1 MRTLAL
7 LVVASCAASAPH
19 CELPAKAAGAPF
31 LWKVQKPGGAIVWLY
46 GTIHVAGL
54 AAVPASAIAALDG
67 SKRFASELGDVEPDT
82 EKVGELARLPF
93 GQVLDQLLPA
103 DDWYDLVDAMRG
115 TMKEDDLRHARP
127 WFAMTRL
134 TSKLAPSPKPSMDDA
149 LTDHAKDHHL
159 PIDHLETWDTQ
170 MQALVDGVNV
180 ADLQQTIHLR
190 KTLGCEVD
198 KMRALY
204 ENGDAI
210 TLEPLLVARD
220 QATIIDARNAKWQAQ
235 IETYAAGD
243 GAFIA
248 VGLGHLLG
256 DHGLVAVFGRAGY
269 TVERAELRR

>member
-1 MRTLAL
+1 M
-7 LVVASCAASAPH
+7 
-19 CELPAKAAGAPF
+19 
-31 LWKVQKPGGAIVWLY
+31 WKVQKPGGPIVWLY

-54 AAVPASAIAALDG
+54 AAVPATALAALD
-67 SKRFASELGDVEPDT
+67 SAKRFASELGDVEPDT
-82 EKVGELARLPF
+82 DKITELARLPF

-103 DDWYDLVDAMRG
+103 DDWYELLDAMRG

-149 LTDHAKDHHL
+149 LTDHARDHHL
-159 PIDHLETWDTQ
+159 PIDHLESWEAQ
-170 MQALVDGVNV
+170 MQALVDGVSV

-190 KTLGCEVD
+190 QTIGCEVD

-204 ENGDAI
+204 DSGDAI
-210 TLEPLLVARD
+210 TLEPMLIARD
-220 QATIIDARNAKWQAQ
+220 QATIIDARNAKWQTQ
-235 IETYAAGD
+235 IETYAGAD
-243 GAFIA
+243 GAFVA

-269 TVERAELRR
+269 TVERAEVRR

>member
-1 MRTLAL
+1 MRALAL
-7 LVVASCAASAPH
+7 LVIASCASAPR

-31 LWKVQKPGGAIVWLY
+31 LWKVHKPGGAIVWLY
-46 GTIHVAGL
+46 GTIHVAGI
-54 AAVPASAIAALDG
+54 AAVPASAIAALD
-67 SKRFASELGDVEPDT
+67 SAQRFASELGDVEPDAD
-82 EKVGELARLPF
+82 KVGELARLPF

-134 TSKLAPSPKPSMDDA
+134 TLKLAPSPKPSMDDA

-159 PIDHLETWDTQ
+159 AVDHLETWDAQ

-180 ADLQQTIHLR
+180 ADLQQAIHLR
-190 KTLGCEVD
+190 NTLGCEVD

-204 ENGDAI
+204 DNGDAI
-210 TLEPLLVARD
+210 SLEPLLVPRD
-220 QATIIDARNAKWQAQ
+220 QATIIDARNAKWQVQ
-235 IETYAAGD
+235 IETYAASG

-269 TVERAELRR
+269 SVERAERHR

>member
-1 MRTLAL
+1 MRLFVL
-7 LVVASCAASAPH
+7 LFLVACGGTKPH
-19 CELPAKAAGAPF
+19 CEMPAKLAGAPF
-31 LWKVQKPGGAIVWLY
+31 LWKVQKPGGPIVWLY

-67 SKRFASELGDVEPDT
+67 AKRFASELGDVEPDAD
-82 EKVGELARLPF
+82 KIGELARLPF
-93 GQVLDQLLPA
+93 GKVLDQMLPS

-115 TMKEDDLRHARP
+115 SMKEDDLRHAAP

-149 LTDHAKDHHL
+149 LTDRAKDHHL
-159 PIDHLETWDTQ
+159 PVDHLETWEAQ
-170 MQALVDGVNV
+170 MQALVDGVSV
-180 ADLQQTIHLR
+180 ADLQQAIHAR
-190 KTLGCEVD
+190 KTIGCEVET
-198 KMRALY
+198 MRALY
-204 ENGDAI
+204 DNGDAT
-210 TLEPLLVARD
+210 TLEPLLVVRD

-235 IETYAAGD
+235 LEQYMTGD

-269 TVERAELRR
+269 TVERQQR

>member
-1 MRTLAL
+1 M
-7 LVVASCAASAPH
+7 
-19 CELPAKAAGAPF
+19 PARVAGAPF
-31 LWKVQKPGGAIVWLY
+31 LWKVQKPGGPIVWLY

-67 SKRFASELGDVEPDT
+67 VKRFASELGDVEPDT

-93 GQVLDQLLPA
+93 GKVLDQMMPA

-115 TMKEDDLRHARP
+115 TMKEDDLRHAAP

-149 LTDHAKDHHL
+149 LTDRAKDHHL
-159 PIDHLETWDTQ
+159 PVDHLESWEAQ
-170 MQALVDGVNV
+170 MQALVDGVSV
-180 ADLQQTIHLR
+180 ADLQQAIHAR
-190 KTLGCEVD
+190 KTIRCEVD
-198 KMRALY
+198 TMRALY
-204 ENGDAI
+204 ENGDAT
-210 TLEPLLVARD
+210 TLEPLLVVRD

-235 IETYAAGD
+235 IETYATGG

-256 DHGLVAVFGRAGY
+256 EHGLVAVLAHAGY
-269 TVERAELRR
+269 TVERAQR